1 MINLAGVAEADRTIK
16 EELYLAHIESVP
28 MEAKGEVPYTIAGR
42 IGHWKLTR
50 AWTYWVAR
58 VELRTDGLKLEYA
71 LELHN
76 MQNPVNEVQYLG
88 QVIRAG
94 GHAGG
99 LSPDDY
105 VSQPVY
111 DDELDEKLM
120 ALGYKK
126 EYSKILEKDYIRIN
140 LGEVAQLCT
149 EGKLDVQRYVD
160 CYHIDSQVGLNEFAK
175 YLEALR
181 ELKIA

>member
-1 MINLAGVAEADRTIK
+1 MINLAGVQEADRTIK
-16 EELYLAHIESVP
+16 EELYLAHIESIP
-28 MEAKGEVPYTIAGR
+28 MKSEGEVPYTIAGR

-58 VELRTDGLKLEYA
+58 TELCTDGLKLEYA
-71 LELHN
+71 LELHDIP
-76 MQNPVNEVQYLG
+76 NPVNDTQHMG

-94 GHAGG
+94 GHGGG
-99 LSPDDY
+99 LRPDEY

-111 DDELDEKLM
+111 DDELDDKLM

-126 EYSKILEKDYIRIN
+126 EYSKILGKEYIPIN
-140 LGEVAQLCT
+140 LGEVADLCKS
-149 EGKLDVQRYVD
+149 GKLDVQRYVD